1 MVPTLSVKIGL
12 RNVSPLAKGRAGLTS
27 VACLVGRR
35 ETRRRPPAYR
45 SRTRRKE
52 QQMKSQLKIAVAVAV
67 FSLAGIAAAA
77 APVDLGTAQQRAEE
91 GLAPTGAEAATV
103 VNDSTRP
110 VGHSLGEA
118 QQIAES
124 GVGYTPVEN
133 TVAVAGSP
141 QPGAEVVPTFGI
153 GEAQQIAESGQG
165 YTPADTKHHAVA
177 HVAATAR

>member
-1 MVPTLSVKIGL
+1 M
-12 RNVSPLAKGRAGLTS
+12 
-27 VACLVGRR
+27 
-35 ETRRRPPAYR
+35 
-45 SRTRRKE
+45 
-52 QQMKSQLKIAVAVAV
+52 QSQLKIAVAVAV
-67 FSLAGIAAAA
+67 LSLAGIATAA

-110 VGHSLGEA
+110 VSHSLGEA

-124 GVGYTPVEN
+124 GVGYTPVEM
-133 TVAVAGSP
+133 AVAGSP
-141 QPGAEVVPTFGI
+141 QPGAEVAPTFGI

-177 HVAATAR
+177 HVAATVR